1 MFHEFVNSYTKSAH
15 RGIRPAIFLDRDVVI
30 NQRIQGGYVT
40 GRREFKLS
48 SVPEIAGIVHEFFR
62 SDRRRTPKHCG
73 LKA

>member
-15 RGIRPAIFLDRDVVI
+15 CGFRPAIFLGRDGFI
-30 NQRIQGGYVT
+30 DPRIQAGYVT